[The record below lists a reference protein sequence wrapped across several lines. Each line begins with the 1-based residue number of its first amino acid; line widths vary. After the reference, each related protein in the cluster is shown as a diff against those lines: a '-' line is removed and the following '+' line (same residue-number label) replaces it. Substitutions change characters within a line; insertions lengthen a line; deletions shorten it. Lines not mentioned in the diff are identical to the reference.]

1 MINPTINPRS
11 FREECSPSLLA
22 VVVVIPSS
30 MFVNAVAAV
39 AVVVGVL
46 FVVAVAA
53 VVVIDV
59 GGGVWPM

>member
-1 MINPTINPRS
+1 M
-11 FREECSPSLLA
+11 A

-30 MFVNAVAAV
+30 VFVNAVAAV
-39 AVVVGVL
+39 AVVGVL
-46 FVVAVAA
+46 FV

>member
-1 MINPTINPRS
+1 M
-11 FREECSPSLLA
+11 A

>member
-1 MINPTINPRS
+1 M
-11 FREECSPSLLA
+11 A

-30 MFVNAVAAV
+30 VFVNAVAAV
-39 AVVVGVL
+39 AVVGVL
-46 FVVAVAA
+46 FVVAV

>member
-1 MINPTINPRS
+1 M
-11 FREECSPSLLA
+11 A

-30 MFVNAVAAV
+30 VFVNAVA
-39 AVVVGVL
+39 VVGVL
-46 FVVAVAA
+46 FVVAVVVV

>member
-1 MINPTINPRS
+1 M
-11 FREECSPSLLA
+11 A

-30 MFVNAVAAV
+30 VFVNAVAAI

-46 FVVAVAA
+46 FVVAVVF
-53 VVVIDV
+53 VVVVVVDV